1 MSEQNLPYILE
12 LAGMAATSEDPAE
25 TVELAVRNG
34 IPREQFDRA
43 IEVMKRIERPAEFVH
58 QVYLV
63 DGWVRGYTSLDE
75 RPTPWILGQQAHVY
89 YDLGQDD

>member
-12 LAGMAATSEDPAE
+12 LAGMAAASEDPAE

-43 IEVMKRIERPAEFVH
+43 IEVMERIERPAEFPIRQTEVRH
-58 QVYLV
+58 PGWLV
-63 DGWVRGYTSLDE
+63 E
-75 RPTPWILGQQAHVY
+75 RLGREEKENPA
-89 YDLGQDD
+89 